1 MWTLQGCTRLLEFI
15 AHSWRWQCTALLL
28 PPPSLYVP
36 PSPLTLPLPLSLSG
50 CLPAGQE
57 HAIEIER
64 TPNAALAFPDPFHDA
79 ATTHPPL
86 SPPSLLLFTVFLLHA
101 GRGRSV
107 VSPGVACHLAKAVIL
122 LLAKYKSECCA
133 NYSQQGHGVAG
144 AWPHCMH
151 SSRRRS

>member
-1 MWTLQGCTRLLEFI
+1 MGRNGCGLYK
-15 AHSWRWQCTALLL
+15 AALVYWNLL
-28 PPPSLYVP
+28 PIAGAGSAQHSYVPSLPPSASNSLSLTP
-36 PSPLTLPLPLSLSG
+36 PSHSLSLSG

-133 NYSQQGHGVAG
+133 NYS
-144 AWPHCMH
+144 
-151 SSRRRS
+151 